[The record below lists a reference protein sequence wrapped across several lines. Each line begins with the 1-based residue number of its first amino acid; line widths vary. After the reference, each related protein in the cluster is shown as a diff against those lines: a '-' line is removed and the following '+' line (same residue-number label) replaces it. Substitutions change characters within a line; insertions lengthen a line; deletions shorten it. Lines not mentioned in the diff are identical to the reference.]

1 MKSVDDQPAGSASRV
16 TVGLPVYNDPR
27 GLRTSIPT
35 VFAQSWT
42 GPIRLIVIDDGSTD
56 ETPSVLAELGDYY
69 DGIEVIR
76 NERNRGRPVARN
88 QILEA
93 AGDDL
98 LAWIDSDDL
107 WLPRKLEFQITAL
120 AEAER
125 TGGAGVLC
133 TAPFRWVY
141 ADRQQERVKTP
152 VVEGDQ
158 LYNALVGSLHPY
170 LWAQLGRA
178 ETYRAAGG
186 FDERLARRQDY
197 EFFIRFLAGGGRVVS
212 TAPDIPL
219 CTYLKTDVGR
229 SAAEVA
235 AANAV
240 IEQKHQAVYRRYGR
254 RFALQGRQ
262 KHQQLVAR
270 FHAHNGAIGRSW
282 IARARARALDPL
294 LWAWRPGELLP
305 AAKASY
311 WRGRRAAFRARR
323 HLLRLLRTMRTAR
336 RRALRGGQRQARR
349 VAEQLSR
356 QLGRGSGR
364 PVNTLAQRQVREQ
377 VGSWRPTLP
386 TEEVIVRTRS
396 LLERSADVDAVA
408 IWLDLERGYRSD
420 GRLWSARQAL
430 DAGRA
435 HDPDHPALA
444 MRSIELLALDRAWQ
458 QCVTDWEASTTDSRA
473 EARAITY
480 ARVARAYRQL
490 GSPQAARE
498 VAQEGLQRFPDDDR
512 VITELRRAR
521 AVTTRWS
528 EVAVPSAHE
537 ATVGEVTS
545 PGFLS
550 GMPEPLRGSLPTDAD
565 LESPIVLLLNGE
577 PIARTYA
584 APTADERQPSFSM
597 NCAQVNEFLGD
608 EDVIELRHAG
618 RPIAVAG
625 GGTALRFM
633 PGFPSQASEVMERV
647 ARGHTFNK
655 FGQLR
660 SGNTITRKRA
670 ILDLYGQIEELL
682 ADRLSL
688 TCFPFYGNLLGAVR
702 EHDFL
707 GHDVGGFDAGYLS
720 PERNPTEVR
729 AHLLTVCEVLLE
741 AGYHLTVEPWSVMIR
756 ERQGEELFIDL
767 NFAWVGDHGGL
778 QLSYGWRYEPV
789 TDIDWF
795 RAERWVALAD
805 RSVRIPGNAEAVL
818 GQLYGSGWLVP
829 DQGFQLEVGLQRDER
844 FLLTTQELEALRAAH
859 PDQVRVRPT
868 TEDDE

>member
-1 MKSVDDQPAGSASRV
+1 MRSDDDQATGSLGRV

-42 GPIRLIVIDDGSTD
+42 GSIRLVVIDDGSTD
-56 ETPSVLAELGDYY
+56 ETPSVLDELGEYY
-69 DGIEVIR
+69 GGIEVIR
-76 NERNRGRPVARN
+76 NQRNRGRPAARN

-120 AEAER
+120 AAAER
-125 TGGAGVLC
+125 AGDVAVLC

-141 ADRQQERVKTP
+141 TDRQQERIKSP
-152 VVEGDQ
+152 AVEGDQ
-158 LYNALVGSLHPY
+158 LYNALVGSLYPY

-212 TAPDIPL
+212 TAPGVPL

-229 SAAEVA
+229 SASEVA

-240 IEQKHQAVYRRYGR
+240 IEQKHRAVYRRYGW

-262 KHQQLVAR
+262 KHHQLVAR
-270 FHAHNGAIGRSW
+270 FHAHNGAIARSW
-282 IARARARALDPL
+282 IARARARALGPL
-294 LWAWRPGELLP
+294 LWARRPGEFLP
-305 AAKASY
+305 AAKAWY
-311 WRGRRAAFRARR
+311 WRGRRAVFRGRR
-323 HLLRLLRTMRTAR
+323 HLLRLLRLLRTAR
-336 RRALRGGQRQARR
+336 RRMLGEARR
-349 VAEQLSR
+349 RARRAAELLSR
-356 QLGRGSGR
+356 PLGRSPGQA
-364 PVNTLAQRQVREQ
+364 VNALAQRQVREQ
-377 VGSWRPTLP
+377 VGSWRRTLP
-386 TEEVIVRTRS
+386 TEEVIARTRS
-396 LLERSADVDAVA
+396 LVETMSDVDAVA
-408 IWLDLERGYRSD
+408 IWLQLERGYRE
-420 GRLWSARQAL
+420 GRRLWSARQAI

-435 HDPDHPALA
+435 RDPEDAALA
-444 MRSIELLALDRAWQ
+444 MRSIELLALERDWQ
-458 QCVTDWEASTTDSRA
+458 QCVADWEAATADSRA

-480 ARVARAYRQL
+480 VRVSRAYRQL
-490 GSPQAARE
+490 GSPRSALE
-498 VAQEGLQRFPDDDR
+498 VAEAGLQHFPDDER
-512 VITELRRAR
+512 LSSELRRAR

-528 EVAVPSAHE
+528 EISVSFAQAT
-537 ATVGEVTS
+537 TVGEVTS
-545 PGFLS
+545 LGFLS
-550 GMPEPLRGSLPTDAD
+550 GSPEPLRGSLTTDAD
-565 LESPIVLLLNGE
+565 PEAPIVLLLNGE

-584 APTADERQPSFSM
+584 APPADDGAPAFSM
-597 NCAQVNEFLGD
+597 NCSQLTEFLGD
-608 EDVIELRHAG
+608 EDVVELRHAT
-618 RPIAVAG
+618 RPIALGG
-625 GGTALRFM
+625 GGTALRFV
-633 PGFPSQASEVMERV
+633 PGFPSHAAEVTERV

-660 SGNTITRKRA
+660 SGNTTARKRA
-670 ILDLYGQIEELL
+670 ILDLYGQIEDLL
-682 ADRLSL
+682 AERLEL
-688 TCFPFYGNLLGAVR
+688 TCYPFYGNLLGAVR

-720 PERNPTEVR
+720 PERDPADVR

-756 ERQGEELFIDL
+756 ARQGEELFIDL

-789 TDIDWF
+789 TDIDRF

-805 RSVRIPGNAEAVL
+805 RCVRIPGNAEAVL

-844 FLLTTQELEALRAAH
+844 FLLTAQELEALRATR